1 MNGAADEER
10 SRAGPGLFRESE
22 DNMRI
27 LLANMA
33 KMVEDTGGLA
43 KVTSAFANEMKRR
56 QHAVSLVYSDDR
68 QGEFYYPLSPGTPAY
83 DLCHFKG
90 QSIRF
95 PRYLKLK
102 RELLRVFSK
111 QKARTVNND
120 FAERFLLPNLKQ
132 TVEEVKPDVIVAF
145 QPAASKLLLCDL
157 QLDIPVI
164 TMSHGDPED
173 YFHIYPEKEIPSL
186 EKSAVCQVLLPSF
199 AQHIHN
205 HLPRARTVVIGN
217 AIPRYEEQ
225 ADLGKVKDR
234 YTIVSVGRLTQNH
247 KRPHLLIEAFARLAD
262 RYPEWQAELW
272 GDVDQRAF
280 YEELKFMIKSKNLQD
295 RVFLKGTSN
304 EISKILQQSDI
315 FAFPSAYEGFGLA
328 LGEAMSMGL
337 PAVGYKSC
345 SAVNELILDGVNGFL
360 CEDGPG
366 DLAAKLERLM
376 GDRELR
382 VRMGRAARDSM
393 EQYAPEAIWDAWEKL
408 LETIAAEK

>member
-1 MNGAADEER
+1 MESDE
-10 SRAGPGLFRESE
+10 S
-22 DNMRI
+22 MRI

-43 KVTSAFANEMKRR
+43 KVTSAFANEMQRR
-56 QHAVSLVYSDDR
+56 GHTVSLVYSDVRKGD
-68 QGEFYYPLSPGTPAY
+68 FYYPLNPGIPAY
-83 DLCHFKG
+83 DVCHFKG

-95 PRYLKLK
+95 PWYLKVK
-102 RELLRVFSK
+102 RELLRTFSK

-120 FAERFLLPNLKQ
+120 FAERFLLQNLKQ
-132 TVEEVKPDVIVAF
+132 TVEEVGPDVIVAS
-145 QPAASKLLLCDL
+145 QPAASKMLLCDL
-157 QLDIPVI
+157 ELNVPVI

-205 HLPRARTVVIGN
+205 HLPQARTVVIGN
-217 AIPRYEEQ
+217 AIPQYEEQ
-225 ADLGKVKDR
+225 ANLKITKDR
-234 YTIVSVGRLTQNH
+234 YTIVSVGRLTKNH
-247 KRPHLLIEAFARLAD
+247 KRPHLLIEAFAGLAD
-262 RYPEWQAELW
+262 KYPDWQVELW

-304 EISKILQQSDI
+304 EIPKILQRSDI

-345 SAVNELILDGVNGFL
+345 SAVNELIQDGVNGFL
-360 CEDGPG
+360 CEEGPE
-366 DLAAKLERLM
+366 DLAAKLDRLM
-376 GDRELR
+376 GDRALR
-382 VRMGRAARDSM
+382 VRMGQAARESM
-393 EQYAPEAIWDAWEKL
+393 KQYAPEAIWDAWEKL
-408 LETIAAEK
+408 LEDIAAKK